1 MSRTVVI
8 TGASAGVGRACAE
21 AFARDGWQV
30 GLIARGVDGLAGARA
45 AAERLGSRAL
55 ALPTDVT
62 DPAAVE
68 AAAWRVEAELGPITA
83 WVNAAM
89 ITSYS
94 PVTEMDAAEFRRV
107 TEVVYLGTVHGTMTA
122 LARMRGRRGVIIQ
135 VGSALAYRALPLQ
148 SAYCGAKFAVRGFTE
163 ALRAELRHAQSGIR
177 IAMVQLPAV
186 NTPQFDWALNRMER
200 RPKPAPPIYQPEAAA
215 AAILRAAN
223 GSARE
228 LWVGLSTTRLALS
241 SMLAPAIVEWLLA
254 SRGYQAQQAPERE
267 SGGRPNNH
275 DAPLPGDRGAQGR
288 FGAGARL
295 HPAVID
301 PDRAQLWLA
310 IGASLAAAGGLR
322 WALRQRI
329 GRKPP
334 STAPYSAWPSKVVSG
349 VRRP

>member
-30 GLIARGVDGLAGARA
+30 GLLARGTDGLEGAQA
-45 AAERLGSRAL
+45 AVERLGGRAL
-55 ALPTDVT
+55 ALSTDVA

-68 AAAWRVEAELGPITA
+68 MAASRVEVELGPIDA

-94 PVTEMDAAEFRRV
+94 PVAEMDAAEFRRI

-122 LARMRGRRGVIIQ
+122 LARMQGRRGVIVQ

-163 ALRAELRHAQSGIR
+163 ALRAELRHARSGIR
-177 IAMVQLPAV
+177 VAMVQLPAV

-200 RPKPAPPIYQPEAAA
+200 RPMPAPPIYQPEAIAA
-215 AAILRAAN
+215 VILRAAN
-223 GSARE
+223 GNARE
-228 LWVGLSTTRLALS
+228 LWVGLSTTKVVLS
-241 SMLAPAIVEWLLA
+241 NLLAPAVVEWLLA
-254 SRGYQAQQAPERE
+254 RAGYQAQQAPEPE
-267 SGGRPNNH
+267 PGGRPNNH
-275 DAPLPGDRGAQGR
+275 DAPLPGDRGARGR
-288 FGAGARL
+288 FGAEARL

-301 PDRAQLWLA
+301 PDRMQLWLA

-322 WALRQRI
+322 LTWQRLRSARRH
-329 GRKPP
+329 GRARLPG
-334 STAPYSAWPSKVVSG
+334 AW
-349 VRRP
+349 